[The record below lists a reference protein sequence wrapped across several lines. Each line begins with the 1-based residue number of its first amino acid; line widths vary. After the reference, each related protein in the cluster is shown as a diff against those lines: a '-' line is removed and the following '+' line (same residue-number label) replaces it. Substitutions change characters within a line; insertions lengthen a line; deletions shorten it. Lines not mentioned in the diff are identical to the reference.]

1 MTAGSNQYRLLI
13 VDDNEAIHNDLKKI
27 LQPPQTDSD
36 LASDEALLFGVT
48 STTGVAF

>member
-27 LQPPQTDSD
+27 LQPRRLIRISRPMKRSC
-36 LASDEALLFGVT
+36 LG
-48 STTGVAF
+48 